1 MTRDQDLGMSRYD
14 SAHLN
19 PELDTTPEVDSFYR
33 MLGNFVDYHDLYS
46 YKGEERMYPDS
57 LGLQCMLAYCLQ
69 NDAFRADFEEICRRM
84 ASEESQAI
92 LLDELSVSANA
103 IKPEMERHIDR
114 WGHNIGNGYNLKAW
128 QKEYSAIKKYVNNRP
143 AYFIEQLERALERTG
158 K

>member
-1 MTRDQDLGMSRYD
+1 MTRDQDLGMSRYH
-14 SAHLN
+14 SADVC
-19 PELDTTPEVDSFYR
+19 PELDTTEEVDSFYR

-46 YKGEERMYPDS
+46 YGGEQQLYPDS

-69 NDAFRADFEEICRRM
+69 NDAFRADFEAICRRM
-84 ASEESQAI
+84 ASEDAVAI

-114 WGHNIGNGYNLKAW
+114 WGFAIGNGYNLKAW

-143 AYFIEQLERALERTG
+143 ACFIEQMERALERV
-158 K
+158 